1 MARPPNS
8 IDMASPLESTW
19 LFKDNDD
26 NPTNGEHTSAS
37 RGQSCVR
44 FLKANV
50 GVLLALLSGP
60 IVAVS
65 NLFSKLASEVPPIQQ
80 TLLCA
85 VPFFIVAVGL
95 EVWRREQL
103 VYRNVKQTSLLILQ
117 GILVA
122 AGTLVNY
129 TAVRY
134 IRLGNFTTITKSILT
149 LTSTVGGAILLGEP
163 CGITLIIGA
172 ITNIIGVVLI
182 SRPSFLFHST
192 EEVGETLATTILEK
206 KIVGYVCAVAYGVC
220 LSLAYITVRALGENV
235 SLIAKLLYQGV
246 FLIVLSLIVTFST
259 EKTVWSMSS
268 DTAGYIVGMSCLSTV
283 GAYFLVTTCHIDFVG
298 AAILLSVLDVV
309 VAFILQA
316 FVNGIEP
323 EPLDYVGA
331 VIIILGC
338 SIITG
343 KIAWDKRKMNDR

>member
-1 MARPPNS
+1 
-8 IDMASPLESTW
+8 MASPIESTW

-26 NPTNGEHTSAS
+26 KPTNGEHTSAS
-37 RGQSCVR
+37 CGQSYLR
-44 FLKANV
+44 FFRANV

-60 IVAVS
+60 IIAVA
-65 NLFSKLASEVPPIQQ
+65 NLCSKLASEVPPIQQ
-80 TLLCA
+80 GFLST
-85 VPFFIVAVGL
+85 VPFFIAAVSL

-103 VYRNVKQTSLLILQ
+103 VYRNIKQTSLLILQ
-117 GILVA
+117 GTLAA
-122 AGTLVNY
+122 AGTFANY

-134 IRLGNFTTITKSILT
+134 VRLGNYTTITKGVLT
-149 LTSTVGGAILLGEP
+149 LTSTVGGAIFLGEP

-192 EEVGETLATTILEK
+192 EEVGEALSTTILGK
-206 KIVGYVCAVAYGVC
+206 NIVGYVCAVAYAVC
-220 LSLAYITVRALGENV
+220 FSLMYITVRALGENV

-246 FLIVLSLIVTFST
+246 IVIVLSLIVTFST

-283 GAYFLVTTCHIDFVG
+283 ATYFLVTTCHIDFVG

-309 VAFILQA
+309 VAFILQT

-343 KIAWDKRKMNDR
+343 KIAWDKRKMNDL